1 MGRTNPTYRDLL
13 GATEERWA
21 EYRRAL
27 RRRDQP
33 RFDRLFVY
41 ARNHA
46 DAAGT
51 LNHRDRLAPVLMSVA
66 LEQERRLDESAER
79 VAALEDRVG
88 ALEARVDA
96 LKDRGAASEDR
107 AADPD
112 SATDAEDGAHG

>member
-13 GATEERWA
+13 SATEERWE
-21 EYRRAL
+21 EYRRTL
-27 RRRDQP
+27 RRRDQD

-66 LEQERRLDESAER
+66 LEQERRLDESRER
-79 VAALEDRVG
+79 VAALEDRV
-88 ALEARVDA
+88 AELES
-96 LKDRGAASEDR
+96 AA
-107 AADPD
+107 APD
-112 SATDAEDGAHG
+112 DAHG